1 MTSPRIPKFNEEFDP
16 KLFRFIFFKRL
27 PIIVLIFVAF
37 LIGAYL
43 LLRYTQ
49 PVYEA
54 KTIIQI
60 DTESKAEKVLDMGRF
75 SNEQFSQKL
84 ELLRSRVFI
93 ERVLS
98 RLPLDVRYYNE
109 GKFLNHELYKSSPF
123 SVNYVVINPIVYS
136 IPFKLTYVN
145 DSLFKLTYSL
155 YNGEEEITR
164 ETDMSPGKWIEMP
177 EVHLVLH
184 LTSNI
189 ADYDILNRQ
198 RYFMFEIL
206 QTDAL
211 YERFVSNINLTVLNE
226 VAKTI
231 QISVRDKNPA
241 RASDI
246 ANEMA
251 SEFQL
256 FDIERKSMSANNILD
271 FIDSQLET
279 VLNDL
284 TEFEDSITSYK
295 KRNNVDTVLEIRRQ
309 NSLTQLNAIESEL
322 INVQMESNILK
333 NIIDELS
340 RRDTPDALFL
350 MTLLSGSQYQQQL
363 QSDITKLGDLVH
375 KKEQMLIQSPENSS
389 FVASINQQIET
400 QKNLIIKTIGNI
412 KKNTDIRLQD
422 LTKRYNNQYSQA
434 FADGRKPHFELKR
447 LERLYIITEQFY
459 NQLIEKKTEFSILK
473 AGYVPENII
482 LEKALQYGDKVFPS
496 KKKILLIA
504 FLLALFISFVI
515 VALRYLSFNEIV
527 SASEISKYT
536 SVPVLGVLPKYASN
550 IPIQKFIVEKYPKS
564 ILAESLRAVRSNL
577 QFITNGKG
585 PKVVAITSTIS
596 GEGKT
601 FLAINL
607 AGALAITGKKV
618 IIIDVD
624 MRRPT
629 VHKYFDLSNTIGMS
643 TVLSGQTTA
652 EECIQDIGK
661 YDIKFITAGPI
672 PPNPAELLNDD
683 NFEQLILK
691 LKKEFDYV
699 IIDNPP
705 IGLVSDAL
713 KSLQLADYPIY
724 LLRANYSKRNFLSLP
739 EKILQVYNIKN
750 ISIVLNG
757 YDNTISN
764 VGMEK
769 DLVYAYGYVKGYKKG
784 LKNSYYEQDVKP
796 NYTILQRLKRLF
808 KRDED

>member
-16 KLFRFIFFKRL
+16 KLFRFIFLKRL
-27 PIIVLIFVAF
+27 PIIILIFVTF

-123 SVNYVVINPIVYS
+123 SINYVVMNPIVYS
-136 IPFKLTYVN
+136 IPFRLTYVN
-145 DSLFKLTYSL
+145 DSLFKLSYSIF
-155 YNGEEEITR
+155 NGDGEITR
-164 ETDMSPGKWIEMP
+164 EANLTPGKWIEMP
-177 EVHLVLH
+177 EVHLVMH
-184 LTSNI
+184 LTNNV
-189 ADYDILNRQ
+189 AEYDILNRQ
-198 RYFMFEIL
+198 KYFMFEIL
-206 QTDAL
+206 QVDAL
-211 YERFVSNINLTVLNE
+211 YNRFVSNINLTVLNE

-231 QISVRDKNPA
+231 QISVRDKNPS

-271 FIDSQLET
+271 FIDTQLET

-295 KRNNVDTVLEIRRQ
+295 KRNNVDTVIEIRRQ
-309 NSLTQLNAIESEL
+309 NSITQLNAIESEL

-333 NIIDELS
+333 NIMDELG
-340 RRDTPDALFL
+340 RRDTPDAMFL
-350 MTLLSGSQYQQQL
+350 LTLLSGSQYQQQL
-363 QSDITKLGDLVH
+363 QFDITKLGDLVH

-400 QKNLIIKTIGNI
+400 QKNLIVKTIGNI

-447 LERLYIITEQFY
+447 LERLYTITEQFY

-482 LEKALQYGDKVFPS
+482 LEKALQYGDKVYPS
-496 KKKILLIA
+496 KKKVLLIA

-585 PKVVAITSTIS
+585 PKVIAITSTIS

-629 VHKYFDLSNTIGMS
+629 VHKYFDLNNKIGMS
-643 TVLSGQTTA
+643 TVLSGQNTA

-784 LKNSYYEQDVKP
+784 LKNTYYEQDVKP